1 MTIYTPSKSLA
12 NFIETIES
20 GAFDTIKT
28 FIITGKNGPAG
39 KTYLTNWLMKKG
51 FNAIEITDDLLGYVS
66 NIDDKNHFVLNR
78 FGDAMTVILNEPL
91 IRKEKI

>member
-39 KTYLTNWLMKKG
+39 KTYLTNWLMKKVLM
-51 FNAIEITDDLLGYVS
+51 LL
-66 NIDDKNHFVLNR
+66 K
-78 FGDAMTVILNEPL
+78 
-91 IRKEKI
+91 